1 MTTDNEEINQIGDKK
16 IRLMLEELHEI
27 GENTRHYD
35 KMMVQWCTIFLG
47 ITIMTLSLTIT
58 YFNLLSLFTLTGLVF
73 FSVCI
78 GVVTLLVVARA
89 TFFKTIGF
97 ERAKQIE
104 EELGL
109 YYYKQIQ
116 EKQVRTTSDLGN
128 RYTVTELGI
137 GTFIVFIIVWIVLI
151 VMKIYLTAVN

>member
-1 MTTDNEEINQIGDKK
+1 MSKDKEVDDQK
-16 IRLMLEELHEI
+16 MRLMLEELHEV

-35 KMMVQWCTIFLG
+35 KMMVQWCTVFLG
-47 ITIMTLSLTIT
+47 ITVMTLSLTIT

-89 TFFKTIGF
+89 TFFKTIGL

-109 YYYKQIQ
+109 YYYRQIQ
-116 EKQVRTTSDLGN
+116 EKKVRTTSDLGN
-128 RYTVTELGI
+128 KYTVTELGI

-151 VMKIYLTAVN
+151 IMKIHLTAVN

>member
-1 MTTDNEEINQIGDKK
+1 MTTENEDISQIDDKK
-16 IRLMLEELHEI
+16 IRVLLEELHEV

-47 ITIMTLSLTIT
+47 ITIMILSLTIT
-58 YFNLLSLFTLTGLVF
+58 YFDLLSLFALTGLVF
-73 FSVCI
+73 FSVCV
-78 GVVTLLVVARA
+78 GLVTLLVVARA

-109 YYYKQIQ
+109 YYYRQIQ
-116 EKQVRTTSDLGN
+116 EKRVRTTSDWGN
-128 RYTVTELGI
+128 KYTTTELGI
-137 GTFIVFIIVWIVLI
+137 SVFIVFLIVWIALI
-151 VMKIYLTAVN
+151 VIKVYLS